1 MAEAGAKLKAY
12 EVGGF
17 VVTPFAAQLQGIPRG
32 GRVLFVGGWND
43 RPPTDPAALADW
55 KLQMRAWLEQLAAV
69 AASRQLRVVR
79 ALLLEPEAAAET
91 QLLEGLYAGVLPWS
105 VLQDW
110 PGFYRR
116 LEPLEYWCFRSWQ
129 GAWGWKTDDHH
140 RRWTP
145 PAAAELV
152 RLGNAALDAAEAW
165 FWCA

>member
-1 MAEAGAKLKAY
+1 MAEAGAKLQTYWKAGT
-12 EVGGF
+12 EVAGF
-17 VVTPFAAQLQGIPRG
+17 AEQLQAIPRG

-116 LEPLEYWCFRSWQ
+116 LEPLEYWCFRSWL

-152 RLGNAALDAAEAW
+152 GLGNAALDAAEAGG
-165 FWCA
+165 WCA

>member
-1 MAEAGAKLKAY
+1 MAEAGARLQTYWKAGA
-12 EVGGF
+12 EVTGF
-17 VVTPFAAQLQGIPRG
+17 ADQLQAIPRG

-55 KLQMRAWLEQLAAV
+55 KLQMRAWLQQLAAV

-79 ALLLEPEAAAET
+79 ALLLEPEAADDT
-91 QLLEGLYAGVLPWS
+91 RLLEGLYAGVLPWS

-129 GAWGWKTDDHH
+129 GAWGWKTDYHH

-152 RLGNAALDAAEAW
+152 GLGNAALDAAEAGGRG
-165 FWCA
+165 A

>member
-1 MAEAGAKLKAY
+1 MAEAGAKLQTYWKAGT
-12 EVGGF
+12 EVTGF
-17 VVTPFAAQLQGIPRG
+17 AEQLQAIPRG

-55 KLQMRAWLEQLAAV
+55 KLQMRAWLQQLAAV

-129 GAWGWKTDDHH
+129 GAWGWKTDYHH

-145 PAAAELV
+145 PTAAELV
-152 RLGNAALDAAEAW
+152 RLGNAALDAAEAGG
-165 FWCA
+165 WCA